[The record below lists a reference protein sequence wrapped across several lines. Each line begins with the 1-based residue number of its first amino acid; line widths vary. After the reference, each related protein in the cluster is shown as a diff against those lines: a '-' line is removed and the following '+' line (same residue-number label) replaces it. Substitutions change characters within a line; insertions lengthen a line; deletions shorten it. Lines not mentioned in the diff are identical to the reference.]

1 MNEQVEGEARMRPRA
16 VFTEGSILKHVLVM
30 TATGSIGLVAIFFVD
45 LLSLLYVSWL
55 HDEKL
60 TAGVGFATQILFFFI
75 SINIGLSIA
84 IGALVAR
91 ALGAGDRAGAQRLA
105 ASGLVQS
112 CIIAAATSLLAIPFR
127 GDLLALLGARGEALA
142 VADHFLLITLPSNV
156 LLAAGMALSG
166 VLRAVGDARRAMYT
180 TLFGAVATSIAD
192 PILIFGLG
200 PIPAMGLE
208 GAALAGIFAR
218 MISLIGVLSVMH
230 FGMRSLAPISAN
242 AARIKASWGKLLH
255 IGLPSTATQLVTPV
269 SMAIVTKI
277 VASAGTVAI
286 AAYGIAS
293 RIEFFALIYIMAVS
307 GSLGPF
313 VGQNAGAGRMDRV
326 REGVRSAA
334 RFAVAAGALLALL
347 LGVLAP
353 AIVDRFSD
361 DPAVMAVAVFY
372 LRAVPWSWA
381 PGGLVMVASQTLNSL
396 ARPLPASAINLMRSV
411 GVTVPF
417 ALVGLWV
424 GGIQGAFIGLA
435 LSALVVGVIGNLWM
449 RRIMGEEVERRA
461 QVPQPLARAA
471 E

>member
-1 MNEQVEGEARMRPRA
+1 MASSPSAQPRRRGTDLTQGSVQKQLLGLGIFIALGVMMMMTTALADTYFVAQLGTHELAALSFTFPVMMVVTCVAMGLGTGA
-16 VFTEGSILKHVLVM
+16 VSV
-30 TATGSIGLVAIFFVD
+30 
-45 LLSLLYVSWL
+45 
-55 HDEKL
+55 
-60 TAGVGFATQILFFFI
+60 
-75 SINIGLSIA
+75 
-84 IGALVAR
+84 VAR
-91 ALGAGDRAGAQRLA
+91 AVGEGDREAVRELSTDAMLLGVIIVLVLSVAGYLTIDP
-105 ASGLVQS
+105 L
-112 CIIAAATSLLAIPFR
+112 FK
-127 GDLLALLGARGEALA
+127 LLGAEPEVLPLIHRYMNVWYLGTMVQIVPQVGSAIIRAHGDTKSPSAIMAISSLA
-142 VADHFLLITLPSNV
+142 NIVF
-156 LLAAGMALSG
+156 
-166 VLRAVGDARRAMYT
+166 
-180 TLFGAVATSIAD
+180 D

-200 PIPAMGLE
+200 PVPALGLE

-218 MISLIGVLSVMH
+218 LISLVGVLSVMH
-230 FGMRSLAPISAN
+230 FGMRSLAPISVN

-326 REGVRSAA
+326 QEGVRSAA
-334 RFAVAAGALLALL
+334 RFALAAGAVLALL

-353 AIVDRFSD
+353 AIVGRFSD

-435 LSALVVGVIGNLWM
+435 LSALVVGVIGNVWM
-449 RRIMGEEVERRA
+449 RRIIGEELERRA
-461 QVPQPLARAA
+461 QAPQPLARAA